1 VVKKETRV
9 VCAERDKSGACR
21 VVREWCMQREESG
34 ECREI
39 GGGDSWLNLTS
50 FIWERGWL
58 QF

>member
-1 VVKKETRV
+1 VQRGIRV
-9 VCAERDKSGACR
+9 AHAEWYESGACR
-21 VVREWCMQREESG
+21 EREESG